1 MIKNIVLFLLFL
13 TIGSA
18 WCNENWEEINNILK
32 NEEKYLTDVQ
42 KKCNNYLKEKP
53 DSTLKEYYSNR
64 NQIKTLDELKPV
76 ISALRK
82 IGCCKSKKCTSI
94 LDENIFMLLINL
106 LSVVQD
112 KKTAYNISMY
122 LYEKKNY
129 EYFKTNSAEI
139 IDALY
144 SENLSGMEAYLL
156 VFCNLGD
163 KEKKTV
169 QEKLNII
176 NQNSL
181 PLYIRIRLG
190 EKKAEDTL
198 LQIYEKENDFEK
210 LKKLI
215 EQLELSGTKRCEM
228 ALVNSLGTKD
238 QEQHSRS
245 YSYSI
250 RYFII
255 QALGKLNPQSTI
267 LNDDLYDYR
276 ELIGENPFNDELKSK
291 LTKEY
296 FNNLYDY
303 IETHY
308 NKKINELKNATFL
321 YSFCITKTPIDLD
334 DVKKDK
340 LR

>member
-1 MIKNIVLFLLFL
+1 MMIKNVVLFLLFY
-13 TIGSA
+13 TIGSV

-238 QEQHSRS
+238 QEQHSKPG

-250 RYFII
+250 KFFII
-255 QALGKLNPQSTI
+255 QALGKLNPNVSL
-267 LNDDLYDYR
+267 LNDNFKDYQLEMEQYTTR
-276 ELIGENPFNDELKSK
+276 YEINKQLTKDFYQKVYEWVKNKYGKEIKELKE
-291 LTKEY
+291 TK
-296 FNNLYDY
+296 
-303 IETHY
+303 
-308 NKKINELKNATFL
+308 FL
-321 YSFCITKTPIDLD
+321 YSYWLFRTK
-334 DVKKDK
+334 
-340 LR
+340 